1 MKNAFD
7 RLVGPL
13 DMTEKKISNL
23 ENMSIETSEM
33 QL

>member
-7 RLVGPL
+7 RLVDPL

-23 ENMSIETSEM
+23 EKMTIETSEI